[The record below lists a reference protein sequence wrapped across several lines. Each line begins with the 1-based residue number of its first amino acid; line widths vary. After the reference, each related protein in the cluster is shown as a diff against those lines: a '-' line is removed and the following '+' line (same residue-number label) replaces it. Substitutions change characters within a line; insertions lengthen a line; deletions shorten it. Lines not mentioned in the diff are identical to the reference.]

1 MPSSGE
7 LGTLYNKSIRTAIRP
22 TPVHIRRRSC
32 LYFLTLALGAYHV
45 PHADLPSPFM
55 SALRIRVKVVER
67 LTVQRPLQR
76 VVVAPHDVDVR
87 GIARAFFHQVLRPC
101 GGAAATSP
109 LLGDFF
115 CSATARLQVIC
126 RRTLLSPDFYML
138 PREGSENTTTHLGE
152 GGVRELIALARRQ
165 TANPLQCRDLC
176 RNMPVARA
184 NSSQAWRPSDLQ
196 LSSIMQV

>member
-138 PREGSENTTTHLGE
+138 PREGSENTTTHL
-152 GGVRELIALARRQ
+152 RRRGRQ
-165 TANPLQCRDLC
+165 GTHR
-176 RNMPVARA
+176 ARA
-184 NSSQAWRPSDLQ
+184 TADGQPASMSGSVSQYASSSRQQ
-196 LSSIMQV
+196 QSSVASV

>member
-7 LGTLYNKSIRTAIRP
+7 LGTLYNKSIRTAYDQRP
-22 TPVHIRRRSC
+22 STLGVGLAFTSLRLPSARITCHTP
-32 LYFLTLALGAYHV
+32 TW
-45 PHADLPSPFM
+45 PSPFM

-87 GIARAFFHQVLRPC
+87 GIARAFFHQVLRLC

-138 PREGSENTTTHLGE
+138 PREGSENTTTHL
-152 GGVRELIALARRQ
+152 RRRGRQ
-165 TANPLQCRDLC
+165 GTHR
-176 RNMPVARA
+176 ARA
-184 NSSQAWRPSDLQ
+184 TADGQPASMSGSVSQYASSSRQQ
-196 LSSIMQV
+196 QSSVASV

>member
-87 GIARAFFHQVLRPC
+87 GIARAFFHQVLRLC

-126 RRTLLSPDFYML
+126 RGSLLSPDFYML
-138 PREGSENTTTHLGE
+138 PREGSENTTTHL
-152 GGVRELIALARRQ
+152 RRRGRQ
-165 TANPLQCRDLC
+165 GTHR
-176 RNMPVARA
+176 ARA
-184 NSSQAWRPSDLQ
+184 TADGQPASMSGSVSQYASSSRQQ
-196 LSSIMQV
+196 QSSVASV

>member
-87 GIARAFFHQVLRPC
+87 GIARAFFHQVLRLC

-138 PREGSENTTTHLGE
+138 PREGSENTTTHL
-152 GGVRELIALARRQ
+152 RRRGRQ
-165 TANPLQCRDLC
+165 GTHR
-176 RNMPVARA
+176 ARA
-184 NSSQAWRPSDLQ
+184 TADGQPASMSGSVSQYASSSRQQ
-196 LSSIMQV
+196 QSSVASV